1 MDIKNFFKNENMNRK
16 KKIKIGIGVALGA
29 MVIAAGT
36 LVALNVTQP
45 YAITADGDVV
55 EEPWDVTI
63 DGETVC
69 MAASEEE
76 ANQLIDDI
84 TNYYL
89 TDDSDVK
96 KVEVKEEITAQPT
109 ELKRGMK
116 TPVVDDMEETL
127 DYIMTGVEEKVTYE
141 IKNGDTAWDIA
152 DDNNISVTDIEDW
165 NKSVDLEELHEG
177 DVINLYEAKPLV
189 TVNSVEEIT
198 YTKKIDYDTKYVKSS
213 KALYR

>member
-1 MDIKNFFKNENMNRK
+1 
-16 KKIKIGIGVALGA
+16 
-29 MVIAAGT
+29 
-36 LVALNVTQP
+36 
-45 YAITADGDVV
+45 
-55 EEPWDVTI
+55 
-63 DGETVC
+63 

-127 DYIMTGVEEKVTYE
+127 DYI
-141 IKNGDTAWDIA
+141 NDR
-152 DDNNISVTDIEDW
+152 S
-165 NKSVDLEELHEG
+165 
-177 DVINLYEAKPLV
+177 
-189 TVNSVEEIT
+189 
-198 YTKKIDYDTKYVKSS
+198 
-213 KALYR
+213 